1 MLKSS
6 LFFLLLAIFAGSILV
21 TIDQLFDNDPFLLA
35 EGNLLVN
42 NPGITGPVLGQIKR
56 RHGQHNKPYQVGIF
70 GSSVSMMLTAKDLG
84 TERCSFFNF
93 SVLGESLRGTVSLM
107 YALANNGK
115 LPKTVIVGIDNFE
128 VHSYGNSRTVTL
140 TERISEIHNDIMVYI
155 NTPDIRFKDMLR
167 MMLRHVIAQ
176 RDTLER
182 TFTLDTVTAALK
194 LTFGLNDQHPLLT
207 KTGSG
212 FRRDGSYDWQ
222 IAPATNHPEILLSQQ
237 RSVIPEYLR
246 KDLERIRKI
255 SKGRSQVFIF
265 ETPLAPNNQDFYLE
279 TPSSAALEN
288 RKIFTNTCQDL
299 NLICF
304 PSPARLSE
312 DKNIYWLDAVH
323 APSNLLGAYL
333 QRSVPTLNQAC

>member
-1 MLKSS
+1 
-6 LFFLLLAIFAGSILV
+6 
-21 TIDQLFDNDPFLLA
+21 
-35 EGNLLVN
+35 
-42 NPGITGPVLGQIKR
+42 
-56 RHGQHNKPYQVGIF
+56 
-70 GSSVSMMLTAKDLG
+70 
-84 TERCSFFNF
+84 
-93 SVLGESLRGTVSLM
+93 
-107 YALANNGK
+107 
-115 LPKTVIVGIDNFE
+115 
-128 VHSYGNSRTVTL
+128 
-140 TERISEIHNDIMVYI
+140 
-155 NTPDIRFKDMLR
+155 

-194 LTFGLNDQHPLLT
+194 LAFGLTDQHPMLT

-265 ETPLAPNNQDFYLE
+265 ETPLAPNNQDYYLE

-288 RKIFTNTCQDL
+288 RKIFTDTCKDL

-304 PSPARLSE
+304 PSPPRLSE
-312 DKNIYWLDAVH
+312 DKNVYWLDAVH

-333 QRSVPTLNQAC
+333 QRSVPTLNQACQHDI